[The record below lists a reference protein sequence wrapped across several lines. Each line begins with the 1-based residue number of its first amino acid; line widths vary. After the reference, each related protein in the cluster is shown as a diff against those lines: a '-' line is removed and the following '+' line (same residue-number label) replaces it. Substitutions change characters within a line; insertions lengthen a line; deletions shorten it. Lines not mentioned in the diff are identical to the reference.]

1 MGKLKRTVPIVCGN
15 SPMLCNLRRTGCVND
30 AKVRL
35 YNNVWHARVCGGIAV
50 ALCDEV
56 LAGDDIEDLA
66 SSLGVI

>member
-1 MGKLKRTVPIVCGN
+1 
-15 SPMLCNLRRTGCVND
+15 MLCNLLCTGCVDD
-30 AKVRL
+30 AEVRL
-35 YNNVWHARVCGGIAV
+35 YNDIWHARVCGGIAV